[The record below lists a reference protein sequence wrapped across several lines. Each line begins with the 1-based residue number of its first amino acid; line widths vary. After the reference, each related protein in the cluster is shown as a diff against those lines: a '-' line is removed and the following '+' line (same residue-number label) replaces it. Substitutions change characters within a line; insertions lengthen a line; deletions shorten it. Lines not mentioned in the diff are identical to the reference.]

1 MTNLID
7 LFWTEDVWLP
17 PNVSWSDLTNYS
29 GNGKGEVNY
38 RKFSDLL
45 IPVFGAFVVIALRF
59 TAEKWDIFQGIF
71 FLNFLPVINYWRGG
85 VSYLLHELMISERL
99 FDLWLKRILKGRLR
113 LNGKYRKCYN
123 FFCRVLF
130 RPFGKFLGLKE
141 SVRRNPATNDVLE
154 DLFQQRKR
162 ITRNLVRTYNC
173 YFMTLLY
180 FWNLFHLFY
189 KYNLSWTCFLLNL
202 STSLSFPYETIS
214 HQILDLRS

>member
-113 LNGKYRKCYN
+113 LNGKYRKCFN
-123 FFCRVLF
+123 FFLQSSFSAFWKISRSKGIGPQESCNQW
-130 RPFGKFLGLKE
+130 RPRGPFSAKKKDNEE
-141 SVRRNPATNDVLE
+141 SSAYL
-154 DLFQQRKR
+154 
-162 ITRNLVRTYNC
+162 
-173 YFMTLLY
+173 
-180 FWNLFHLFY
+180 
-189 KYNLSWTCFLLNL
+189 
-202 STSLSFPYETIS
+202 
-214 HQILDLRS
+214 